1 MIRTGRAGTI
11 CATLALAAC
20 GGDPVTGT
28 FTEVKPDSGVNV
40 WTEIEVKAGNFAD
53 PAIIMEVQRLSK
65 ELAGDLRSG
74 RLHAGA
80 QVKHV
85 QALIFVKTGEEREK
99 LGLMRFPLTSFVEEG
114 GDINA
119 ADMVQFR
126 EYGAAKRYCAD
137 ESRLT
142 SNFCIRFATD
152 AS

>member
-1 MIRTGRAGTI
+1 M
-11 CATLALAAC
+11 LALASC
-20 GGDPVTGT
+20 GSAPVAGS

-40 WTEIEVKAGNFAD
+40 WTEIEVQAGNPAD
-53 PAIIMEVQRLSK
+53 PAIITEVQRLTR

-74 RLHAGA
+74 RLQAGA

-99 LGLMRFPLTSFVEEG
+99 LGLIRFPLSAFIAAG

-126 EYGAAKRYCAD
+126 EFGAAKRYCAD
-137 ESRLT
+137 ESRL
-142 SNFCIRFATD
+142 SANFCINFATD
-152 AS
+152 AI